1 MTFFDRIRNTATG
14 VPIPDVS
21 QLPEVGRLLVA
32 LHSLLEKLAEV
43 RHHITDGGGGGVSPP
58 SCCHH
63 QTQRQQQQHH
73 YSRGGQEEE
82 ELSSETKINCGH
94 HIYRRS
100 SSIL

>member
-43 RHHITDGGGGGVSPP
+43 RHHITDGGGGGE
-58 SCCHH
+58 
-63 QTQRQQQQHH
+63 QARGQRAQQGAGFH
-73 YSRGGQEEE
+73 
-82 ELSSETKINCGH
+82 ELLLG
-94 HIYRRS
+94 
-100 SSIL
+100 